1 MGKRIKTQQAII
13 EALKELKRREGKD
26 WISVHIII
34 LMIYRRHQIDPQHKD
49 YKGKDWTYRP
59 AEARAVYRALGA
71 LERKKKIVRRKV
83 RAVDRYPELPKDKR
97 YGGIQ
102 VWTEIRLK
110 ESGMTSTYLDR

>member
-1 MGKRIKTQQAII
+1 MRKRIPVQKKII
-13 EALKELKRREGKD
+13 EVLRELKKREGKD

-34 LMIYRRHQIDPQHKD
+34 LMTYRRHQIDPQHKD

-71 LERKKKIVRRKV
+71 LERKKEIVRRKV
-83 RAVDRYPELPKDKR
+83 RAVDRYPELPKEMR

-110 ESGMTSTYLDR
+110 EVE